1 LFIQDPEITLTTRRA
16 LLPVMNVALMIR
28 EAILGRLPWPQIG
41 VTILSSAALIA
52 VCVRVATVILRFEDV
67 MIGSYGGS
75 FGRFLSSR
83 VLGRSPKRG
92 AAEGA

>member
-1 LFIQDPEITLTTRRA
+1 MQDPEVTLTTKRA

-28 EAILGRLPWPQIG
+28 EAILGRLPWLQIA
-41 VTILSSAALIA
+41 VTILSSVALIA

-75 FGRFLSSR
+75 FVRFFSSR
-83 VLGRSPKRG
+83 ILGRTPKRG
-92 AAEGA
+92 AQEGA